1 MRMADPRKLA
11 CAARE
16 LGNVAFDPSSWPRI
30 LEQISEAAGGTGAVL
45 LQSDTRTSDVPH
57 TPSVDALIRTY
68 FADGW
73 HLRDIRAARC
83 VPRMISGSRVV
94 TDQDI
99 FTRDELRSLPMY
111 NEGILPHGFQWFA
124 AVGFL
129 AGSALWGLSIQRGTR
144 DEPFSPAEAKLLAT
158 LSDRLTEIATL
169 STAFGRAALSSAT
182 CTLSLLGQPA
192 IAIDRSGAV
201 LDVNGLAA
209 LVLDNHLYIDRHG
222 RIGVLDARARVCLQA
237 LFDRLAATP
246 DTEPVPVAP
255 IVVRRD
261 GKRPLVIR
269 ALPIHGAARTLFNG
283 ARALLILSPVEPKPA
298 PDVDLLCEV
307 FGLTRA
313 EADVAALVARGK
325 PLAAVAR
332 RRGSAL
338 VTVRNQL
345 RTIFAKTGTHRQ
357 SELAALLAR
366 L

>member
-1 MRMADPRKLA
+1 MRTADPRKLA
-11 CAARE
+11 RAARE
-16 LGNVAFDPSSWPRI
+16 LCDVALDPSRWPGI

-45 LQSDTRTSDVPH
+45 LQGDTRTSDVPH
-57 TPSVDALIRTY
+57 TLSVEALIRTY

-111 NEGILPHGFQWFA
+111 NEGILPHGFRWFA
-124 AVGFL
+124 AVGFF
-129 AGSALWGLSIQRGTR
+129 AGTALWGLSIQRGTK
-144 DEPFSPAEAKLLAT
+144 DEPFSPAEAGLLAP
-158 LSDRLTEIATL
+158 LSDRLSEIATL
-169 STAFGRAALSSAT
+169 AKAVGQTALSTATRALAT
-182 CTLSLLGQPA
+182 LGQPA

-201 LDVNGLAA
+201 LDVNSLAA
-209 LVLDNHLYIDRHG
+209 LVLDNHVYIDRHG
-222 RIGVLDARARVCLQA
+222 RIGVLDARAKVCLQA
-237 LFDRLAATP
+237 LFDRLAAVP
-246 DTEPVPVAP
+246 DTEPIPLAA

-261 GKRPLVIR
+261 GKRPLVMR
-269 ALPIHGAARTLFNG
+269 VLPIPGAVRTPFDG
-283 ARALLILSPVEPKPA
+283 ARALLILSPIEPKPA

-332 RRGSAL
+332 RRRSSV

-345 RTIFAKTGTHRQ
+345 RTVFAKTGTHRQ
-357 SELAALLAR
+357 GELVALLAN